1 MKRPTPEQVVE
12 IVSELGADSETVSM
26 QALVRR
32 IRELTNCSRATAY
45 RGCRDAMALGVI
57 RRSEA

>member
-12 IVSELGADSETVSM
+12 IVGELGADSETVSM
-26 QALVRR
+26 QALVQR

-45 RGCRDAMALGVI
+45 RGVSDAMAVGVI